1 MSSTTGKAT
10 MTLPFKA
17 FILFLNFFFIS
28 AAVLCAAV
36 LLIGAYHTSIFL
48 IAHAWAPVFHFTV
61 PAVTLSL
68 AIGVIFLKQPVHNLL
83 CLITVFFTT
92 TLLYLYAGAE
102 FLAFLFLIVYVGAIA
117 ILFLFVIMLLHLKE
131 LTAAPRPLTPVTVLV
146 LALSAA
152 AVILGSEDL
161 LAYEMSVFFA
171 AGDSALF
178 SNTSSSS
185 DLLVWFVNNQHT
197 DILTF
202 SHLLY
207 TYHSFLFYLAS
218 LLLLTAMLGA
228 IILAA
233 TSTDIETIE

>member
-1 MSSTTGKAT
+1 
-10 MTLPFKA
+10 
-17 FILFLNFFFIS
+17 
-28 AAVLCAAV
+28 
-36 LLIGAYHTSIFL
+36 LLTPEHQYS
-48 IAHAWAPVFHFTV
+48 
-61 PAVTLSL
+61 
-68 AIGVIFLKQPVHNLL
+68 IGVIFLKQPVHNLL

-185 DLLVWFVNNQHT
+185 DLLV
-197 DILTF
+197 
-202 SHLLY
+202 
-207 TYHSFLFYLAS
+207 
-218 LLLLTAMLGA
+218 
-228 IILAA
+228 
-233 TSTDIETIE
+233 